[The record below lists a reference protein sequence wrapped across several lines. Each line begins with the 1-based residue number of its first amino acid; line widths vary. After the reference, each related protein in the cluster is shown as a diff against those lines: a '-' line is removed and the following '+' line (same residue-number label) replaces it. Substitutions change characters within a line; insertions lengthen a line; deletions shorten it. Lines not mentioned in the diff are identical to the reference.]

1 MIGYGGMLMESFVG
15 ISALIAASVI
25 IDQGLYFAINS
36 PAGRHGARASP
47 RPTGQADDHALH
59 VRDAGGPRSRQLLVR
74 QVREPEH
81 RIDKIGAARRRTSS
95 R

>member
-1 MIGYGGMLMESFVG
+1 MIGYGGMLMESFVA
-15 ISALIAASVI
+15 ISALIAAAV

-36 PAGRHGARASP
+36 PAGRHGSRASP
-47 RPTGQADDHALH
+47 RPTGPADDHALH